1 MHAYFPIT
9 ATLLLK
15 TCPMCQHMLRFTQA
29 VNATSMPD
37 CPSDLLL
44 FTSCIFLLSHVRLP
58 LPCGALWTT
67 HGTSGDIS
75 SPDSDAEGRL
85 HMMQGFPG
93 TLSVNATYNLTEDN
107 QLQLVIQATT
117 DATTPVNLAQH
128 SYFNLNGEASG
139 QNILNHDIFI
149 DGYAAAAQT

>member
-1 MHAYFPIT
+1 
-9 ATLLLK
+9 
-15 TCPMCQHMLRFTQA
+15 
-29 VNATSMPD
+29 
-37 CPSDLLL
+37 
-44 FTSCIFLLSHVRLP
+44 
-58 LPCGALWTT
+58 
-67 HGTSGDIS
+67 
-75 SPDSDAEGRL
+75 
-85 HMMQGFPG
+85 MMQGFPG
-93 TLSVNATYNLTEDN
+93 TLSVNATYTLTEDN